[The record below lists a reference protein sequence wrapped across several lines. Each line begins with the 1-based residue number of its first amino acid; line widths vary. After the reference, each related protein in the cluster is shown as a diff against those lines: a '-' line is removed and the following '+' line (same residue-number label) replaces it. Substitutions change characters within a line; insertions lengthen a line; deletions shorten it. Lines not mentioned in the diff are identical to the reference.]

1 MVIAFSGL
9 STFLSAVVNDNMRG
23 LVLSSAACEA
33 GQRPG
38 QAAADRLSKWFVRII
53 KLRDNSQ
60 SMRCFSEDAVGVELP
75 SVIRQLE
82 SFFRSFLGILDLT

>member
-1 MVIAFSGL
+1 MV
-9 STFLSAVVNDNMRG
+9 TRVVNDNMRG

-53 KLRDNSQ
+53 KLRI
-60 SMRCFSEDAVGVELP
+60 AVNICVV
-75 SVIRQLE
+75 SVRMQLE
-82 SFFRSFLGILDLT
+82 SSCRQ